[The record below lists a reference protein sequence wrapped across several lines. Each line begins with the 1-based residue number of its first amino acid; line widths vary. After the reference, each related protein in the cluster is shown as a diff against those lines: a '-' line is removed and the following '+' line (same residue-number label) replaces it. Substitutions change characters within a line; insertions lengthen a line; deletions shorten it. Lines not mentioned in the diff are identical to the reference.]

1 MKCSSMREHYIYS
14 TSNIHLTKQKR
25 VSDGI
30 SGSRRQRRQNCFLL
44 SDHAGIPREDA
55 AQRGTQWTCG
65 LPTLHLGLHKDPG
78 VVVQTCACEE
88 EAPWA
93 VSITPR
99 LSTTGPGLLVATST
113 CLSRAGGQEASRR
126 KRKEECD
133 ILQHS
138 LNWLADMAWL
148 GWPVS
153 FQAVHISFAVPYC
166 WCHAT
171 SRCKKVLWGEC
182 HKEPLFNVNNIS
194 VWSDAE
200 QISRLRLRIPVQ
212 RKEPQEPWVAMGIN
226 VYLQKVKTYHS
237 FSFQLN
243 MGKEFLR
250 FSSLKKSVIKLS
262 GGKRLTC
269 SHRIHYFSNKC
280 YVAFLYVYIVNSP
293 VFAMYFK

>member
-1 MKCSSMREHYIYS
+1 MAYLAAVDSGGRTASYRPTTRGSHVKTRIKGGHNELVVSLPFTWSYTRILVLWCRLVHVRRRHHELWASHRGWAPRGLGCWWRRARASPERE
-14 TSNIHLTKQKR
+14 
-25 VSDGI
+25 
-30 SGSRRQRRQNCFLL
+30 SRRHPEERERRNV
-44 SDHAGIPREDA
+44 IYYNTR
-55 AQRGTQWTCG
+55 WTG
-65 LPTLHLGLHKDPG
+65 WQTWLGLGGLSHSKQSTYPLPYLTAGATLLLAAKRSYG
-78 VVVQTCACEE
+78 VN
-88 EAPWA
+88 
-93 VSITPR
+93 
-99 LSTTGPGLLVATST
+99 ATN
-113 CLSRAGGQEASRR
+113 E
-126 KRKEECD
+126 
-133 ILQHS
+133 
-138 LNWLADMAWL
+138 
-148 GWPVS
+148 
-153 FQAVHISFAVPYC
+153 
-166 WCHAT
+166 
-171 SRCKKVLWGEC
+171 
-182 HKEPLFNVNNIS
+182 EPLFNVSNIS

-280 YVAFLYVYIVNSP
+280 YVALLYVYIVNSP